1 MFYPNPYLQPQQP
14 MQRVTQIEQPLMPVQ
29 QNVQCFSVSNKA
41 EMENVQVMP
50 NVMYV
55 GINLGA
61 NEIYI
66 KRMNNDAIVNV
77 KTYKQEQ
84 TPAPTVQKTDDK
96 LLARLEELTHR
107 LEKLEQT
114 RAKGEKRDV

>member
-84 TPAPTVQKTDDK
+84 TPAPVQKTDDK
-96 LLARLEELTHR
+96 LLSRLDELTHR